1 MPIKI
6 ALADDNQS
14 VIDSLLLNLSLFDK
28 IEVVFTAKNGADFL
42 QKLADNTIPQVILMD
57 IEMPQMD
64 GIATTMALTN
74 KYPNQYKVL
83 MLTAFEQDDK
93 VFEAIKAGANGYLLK
108 GESPANLVKAIH
120 EVLESGSPMSPII
133 ATKILNFL
141 KISTVKKEVMLP
153 EAKAPTDFNLTKREV
168 EILQHISK
176 GSAYKQIA
184 DLLFVSDKTI
194 KKHIEN
200 IYQKLQVN
208 SKYEAMTLAMKYNW

>member
-1 MPIKI
+1 MSIKI
-6 ALADDNQS
+6 AIADDHKS
-14 VIDSLLLNLSLFDK
+14 VIDSLVLNLSLFDE
-28 IEVVFTAKNGADFL
+28 IEIVFTAHNGADFL
-42 QKLADNTIPQVILMD
+42 TKIADNNTPQVILMD
-57 IEMPQMD
+57 IEMPEKD
-64 GIATTMALTN
+64 GISATFELTN
-74 KYPNQYKVL
+74 KYPNKYKVL
-83 MLTAFEQDDK
+83 MLTAFDQDDK

-108 GESPANLVKAIH
+108 GESPANIVKAMK
-120 EVLESGSPMSPII
+120 EVLEGGSPMSPTI

-141 KISTVKKEVMLP
+141 KIIQIKKEEFLP
-153 EAKAPTDFNLTKREV
+153 ELKAPTDFNLTKREV

-200 IYQKLQVN
+200 IYSKLQVN

>member
-1 MPIKI
+1 MPLKI
-6 ALADDNQS
+6 ALADDNKS
-14 VIDSLLLNLSLFDK
+14 VIDSLLLNLSLFDD
-28 IEVVFTAKNGADFL
+28 IQVVFTAKNGTDFL
-42 QKLADNTIPQVILMD
+42 QKLAENTSPQVILMD
-57 IEMPQMD
+57 IEMPEMD
-64 GIATTMALTN
+64 GISATMALTS
-74 KYPNQYKVL
+74 KYPNQFKVL

-108 GESPANLVKAIH
+108 GESPANIVKAIH
-120 EVLESGSPMSPII
+120 EVLEGGSPMSPII
-133 ATKILNFL
+133 ATKILTFL
-141 KISTVKKEVMLP
+141 KTSTIKKEEILP
-153 EAKAPTDFNLTKREV
+153 ETKAPADFNLTKREV

-208 SKYEAMTLAMKYNW
+208 SKYEAMLIAGKMRF